1 MLLTHQSLTKNP
13 QSKVFNLI
21 DSYLV
26 FLFTIV
32 LTYSFLPFSFAEES
46 KQRRE
51 TEPTQE
57 PEAKK
62 ARSHSPV
69 IEDFTLPP
77 FNPDNP
83 IGKRSTRND
92 ATISA
97 NLLVLY
103 KTYLFDNAV
112 NNDWNQMHY
121 HNITTKQS

>member
-1 MLLTHQSLTKNP
+1 MLLTQQSLTKNP

-21 DSYLV
+21 NSHLAFNIV
-26 FLFTIV
+26 PFV

-51 TEPTQE
+51 TELTQE

-62 ARSHSPV
+62 ARSHSPG

-83 IGKRSTRND
+83 IGKRSTRNY

-97 NLLVLY
+97 NLID
-103 KTYLFDNAV
+103 F
-112 NNDWNQMHY
+112 
-121 HNITTKQS
+121 I